1 MNRAELV
8 REIAKS
14 TDLTIKNTGAALD
27 AFIDTITQVLA
38 KDDKLTLMGF
48 GSFEVSKRAART
60 GRNPKTGE
68 EIKIPASI
76 TPKFKA
82 GKALK
87 EAVAKK

>member
-8 REIAKS
+8 REVAKI
-14 TDLTIKNTGAALD
+14 TDLTIKDTEATLD
-27 AFIDTITQVLA
+27 AFIDTVAQVLA
-38 KDDKLTLMGF
+38 KNEKLTLVGF